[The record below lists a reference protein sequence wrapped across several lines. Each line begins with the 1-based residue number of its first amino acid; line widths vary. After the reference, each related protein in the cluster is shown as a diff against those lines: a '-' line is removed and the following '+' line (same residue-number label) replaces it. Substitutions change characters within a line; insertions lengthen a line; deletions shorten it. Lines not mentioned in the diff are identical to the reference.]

1 MKKIILFLLIISCIF
16 IKPNIDV
23 KADSSVPVITAYE
36 AIITNPNGAKTY
48 KGEWISENSITDVV
62 IPYNQEVMVVS
73 EYANSVQVKYNNVK
87 YSISK
92 DDITP
97 KNGEYSLSNAE
108 HLDKKVYVLIPYREV
123 DMYSGPSNKFKKI
136 TSIPKGTEVGYE
148 YKIKGS
154 SWIYVEYNNNK
165 GWISAAGDKG
175 AGFIFPERVNYNV
188 VALEDFD
195 LNGNHISKGTVLKCL
210 YYLLSRGSGPDRY
223 SYYVEYNNKMEEIEF
238 SDLQSPLVEKTDAQV
253 EQPSEPTKDDE
264 QENTVEQDIL
274 DDKQTEE
281 ETKNTQQD
289 NKFDYNTIIYLCIGA
304 AVLIALTSIV
314 TIILVNKK
322 NKDKISNE
330 PQSITNENNVEK

>member
-23 KADSSVPVITAYE
+23 KADASVPVITAYE
-36 AIITNPNGAKTY
+36 AIITNPDGAQVNG
-48 KGEWISENSITDVV
+48 GGWISDDNIIRI

-73 EYANSVQVKYNNVK
+73 EGYSYVQVKYNNVNCT
-87 YSISK
+87 ISK
-92 DDITP
+92 KDISL

-108 HLDKKVYVLIPYREV
+108 HLDEKVYVLIPYGTI

-148 YKIKGS
+148 YKIKDS

-188 VALEDFD
+188 IALQDFD

-210 YYLLSRGSGPDRY
+210 YYLVFGGSGPDTY
-223 SYYVEYNNKMEEIEF
+223 SYYVEYNNKMEVINF
-238 SDLQSPLVEKTDAQV
+238 SQIDSPLVEKTNAQV
-253 EQPSEPTKDDE
+253 EQSSEPKKTDE
-264 QENTVEQDIL
+264 KEIEPLTP
-274 DDKQTEE
+274 
-281 ETKNTQQD
+281 QQ
-289 NKFDYNTIIYLCIGA
+289 NSNFDYTTIIYLCIGA

-322 NKDKISNE
+322 NKRKVSNE
-330 PQSITNENNVEK
+330 PQQVINEENVEK

>member
-23 KADSSVPVITAYE
+23 KADASVPVITAYE
-36 AIITNPNGAKTY
+36 AIITNPDGAKTY

-92 DDITP
+92 DDITL

-108 HLDKKVYVLIPYREV
+108 HLDEKVYVLIPYGTI

-148 YKIKGS
+148 YKIKDS

-210 YYLLSRGSGPDRY
+210 YYLVFGGSGPDTY
-223 SYYVEYNNKMEEIEF
+223 SYYVEYNNKMEVINF
-238 SDLQSPLVEKTDAQV
+238 SQIDSPLVEKTNAQV
-253 EQPSEPTKDDE
+253 EQSSEPEKTDEKEDIDE
-264 QENTVEQDIL
+264 QNIT
-274 DDKQTEE
+274 DDKQIEPLTS
-281 ETKNTQQD
+281 QQ
-289 NKFDYNTIIYLCIGA
+289 NSNFDYTTIIYLCIGA
-304 AVLIALTSIV
+304 AVLIALTSMV
-314 TIILVNKK
+314 TIILINKK
-322 NKDKISNE
+322 NKGKVSNE
-330 PQSITNENNVEK
+330 SQSITNEENVEK